1 MTIKLSIVIPVFNK
15 WNFTKSCLNDLSKL
29 PNDHEIVI
37 VDNASTDETN
47 KELSGSTEIT
57 YIRNDQNLGFA
68 KGCNKGYYHSSAT
81 IDGGSVLFLNNDIR
95 VKHDHETWTKIIL
108 DKCHLGLVGPTMGQL
123 DKDLNFV
130 QEANRVLDGKS
141 YMSGWC
147 LASTRKIWNTL
158 MIPRPKDDRL
168 IVEMGWE
175 RNNDEYCQLFS
186 EEFGLAYF
194 EDTDLSFRARKQ
206 GIKFEVV
213 DIPVVHFGK
222 QTSQQLNTYQLYKQ
236 ARQIFVKKWNK

>member
-1 MTIKLSIVIPVFNK
+1 
-15 WNFTKSCLNDLSKL
+15 
-29 PNDHEIVI
+29 
-37 VDNASTDETN
+37 
-47 KELSGSTEIT
+47 
-57 YIRNDQNLGFA
+57 
-68 KGCNKGYYHSSAT
+68 
-81 IDGGSVLFLNNDIR
+81 
-95 VKHDHETWTKIIL
+95 
-108 DKCHLGLVGPTMGQL
+108 MGQL

-130 QEANRVLDGKS
+130 KEANQVLDGKS

-158 MIPRPKDDRL
+158 MIQRPPPPFMSSMDWD
-168 IVEMGWE
+168 

-222 QTSQQLNTYQLYKQ
+222 QTSAQLNTYQLYKQ
-236 ARQIFVKKWNK
+236 ARQVFIKKWANK